1 LRRWP
6 TRVVARI
13 FAIMLIAMSAA
24 ALAAPTP
31 ERFDGRTWG
40 QLSGAPPRPA
50 IVVFSTTD
58 CAHCPAVIRKL
69 ASGKSRYSADLFAVV
84 MDGGPSI
91 AGKTPYR
98 LADRVFVFDG
108 NEQALRYSV
117 NPDWRG
123 VTPYIALL
131 APGRPVKYLVGPPA
145 ERDLQAFF
153 ASRKQ

>member
-1 LRRWP
+1 MRRWP
-6 TRVVARI
+6 NKFVAR
-13 FAIMLIAMSAA
+13 MLAFLLPAFSAA
-24 ALAAPTP
+24 AVAAPVI
-31 ERFDGRTWG
+31 ERFDGQTWA
-40 QLSGAPPRPA
+40 QLSGAPARPA

-69 ASGKSRYSADLFAVV
+69 ASGKSRYASNLSLFAVV
-84 MDGGPSI
+84 MDGGKDI

-98 LADRVFVFDG
+98 LADRLFVFEG

-131 APGRPVKYLVGPPA
+131 APGRHVKYVIGPPSDR
-145 ERDLQAFF
+145 ELRAFF
-153 ASRKQ
+153 AH